1 MRRNHAAPRG
11 GVRPLSSVVKT
22 LKILDLFGS
31 SDTPLRL
38 TEISKQTQTSAATAH
53 QKLIT
58 LVQAGWLERTHDN
71 AFRLTLHA
79 NQVGHAALRQAG
91 LGERMMPFLE
101 RLAEKSGQSASL
113 ALLRNGRASIVARV
127 ESSALLRAQLFIGA
141 SLSPSESA
149 SGRVLFA
156 YTSLETRERLRAGG
170 LQLSDERLL
179 ARIRRE
185 RFAVSSG
192 RSWEGIGAAAVPV
205 FDSRQQCVAALA
217 VVGPLPGFSAER
229 ARKVLHQIS
238 GEISQTMTIDDGE
251 KRG

>member
-1 MRRNHAAPRG
+1 MLDIFG
-11 GVRPLSSVVKT
+11 G
-22 LKILDLFGS
+22 
-31 SDTPLRL
+31 SDRPLRL
-38 TEISKQTQTSAATAH
+38 SEVSQRTHTSAATAH

-58 LVQAGWLERTHDN
+58 LVEAGWLERTHDN

-101 RLAEKSGQSASL
+101 RLAEKSGHSASL

-156 YTSLETRERLRAGG
+156 YTSAETRKRLRASG
-170 LQLSDERLL
+170 LQLADERLL
-179 ARIRRE
+179 SRTRRE
-185 RFAVSSG
+185 RFAISSG
-192 RSWEGIGAAAVPV
+192 RSWEGIRAAAVPV
-205 FDSRQQCVAALA
+205 FDSREECVAALA
-217 VVGPLPGFSAER
+217 IVGPLPGFSVER

-238 GEISQTMTIDDGE
+238 EEISQEMTISDGD
-251 KRG
+251 KRR